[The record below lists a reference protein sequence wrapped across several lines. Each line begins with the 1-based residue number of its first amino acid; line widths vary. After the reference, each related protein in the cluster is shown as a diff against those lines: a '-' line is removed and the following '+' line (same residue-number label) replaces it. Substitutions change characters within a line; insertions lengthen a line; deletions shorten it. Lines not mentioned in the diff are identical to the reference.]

1 MERNMSFNPELHHRR
16 SIRLRGYDYSTGGA
30 YFVTICAWQ
39 RECLFGEVVDGA
51 LRLNEAGHLVTAT
64 WESLSERFQTVL
76 LDQHIVMP
84 NHFHGT
90 LVLSGLGAASSA
102 TLGLGAAS
110 SAPTSGLGAASSA
123 PTLGNVVRAFKSISA
138 ISINRALDRQGIPL
152 WQRNYYERVIRNEQ
166 ELTAIRQYI
175 VENPARWNDDE
186 NHPARV

>member
-64 WESLSERFQTVL
+64 WDSLSERFQAIL

-90 LVLSGLGAASSA
+90 LVLSGQ
-102 TLGLGAAS
+102 GAAS

-175 VENPARWNDDE
+175 VDNPAKWNDDE
-186 NHPARV
+186 NHPARA